1 MKDDYRFPYGISP
14 GEMTVLGMANI
25 YRSMPGVVNMV
36 FTVSLILVTYRF
48 WDTVGWAIRV
58 LMILGAALFPL
69 LQPGIIYLRSRKI
82 VSKMPRDMEMRIR
95 KDGISIDTEDNST
108 LIEYGDIATFRRIA
122 GLLVLQTSGKQSYV
136 LSPRHLG
143 KRTEEVFELIR
154 SRIRR
159 R

>member
-14 GEMTVLGMANI
+14 GEMTKLGMANI

-58 LMILGAALFPL
+58 LMILGIALFPL
-69 LQPGIIYLRSRKI
+69 LQPGIMYLRSRNI

>member
-58 LMILGAALFPL
+58 PMILGAALFPL
-69 LQPGIIYLRSRKI
+69 LQPGIMYLRSRNI

-95 KDGISIDTEDNST
+95 KDGISIDTEGNST

-122 GLLVLQTSGKQSYV
+122 GLLVLQTSGKTELRAQPPASGER
-136 LSPRHLG
+136 S
-143 KRTEEVFELIR
+143 EEVFELIR